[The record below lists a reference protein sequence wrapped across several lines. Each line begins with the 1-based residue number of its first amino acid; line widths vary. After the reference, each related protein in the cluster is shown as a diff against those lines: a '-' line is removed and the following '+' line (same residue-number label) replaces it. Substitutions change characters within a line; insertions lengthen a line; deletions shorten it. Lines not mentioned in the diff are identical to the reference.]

1 MKSIPSMS
9 LKTKAMKSLG
19 RKILCVLLSGVFFG
33 DTIAWAEAP
42 ILPDTKAP
50 GNRYPLVQETAN
62 GIPLVNISAPT
73 AGGVSRN
80 DYERF
85 NIPTK
90 GAILNNSYTLS
101 KTELAGYVQGNAN
114 MAQGPAKIIV
124 NQVTSGNP
132 TTMNG
137 FLEVAGH
144 KADVI
149 IANPNG
155 ITVNG
160 GGFINTARAILTTG
174 KPEYD
179 NKERLK
185 DFRIDNDATILITGN
200 GLNGKKAD
208 TLELYTRAA
217 EIKAAIFGN
226 TVHVT
231 TGANVIDANT
241 GKVTAIEGKGKK
253 PEIAIDVKDLGG
265 MYAGRIFL
273 IGNEKGLPIDIKGAI
288 ESQHMVLDN
297 QGNLYHAGTTHSTED
312 MTIHAKDIQNT
323 GTMAA
328 SGNMTLRADGQIT
341 NDKTIGSVG
350 NMAITANQV
359 TNHKTIASEKDLS
372 ITTTSEEENALD
384 NSNSEILANGNVTI
398 QASHTDNL
406 NGNIASGSTLSIQ
419 GKTLNN
425 SQGKLTAY
433 GSNTISVSDK
443 LENEQGL
450 IAANENIS
458 ISSDLIHNAQGTITA
473 GQNETITTKDIQLDG
488 KLAAGNNL
496 TITTDNDITNDSAK
510 ENYGITQADGN
521 LTISAKGNLTNSK
534 KLESKGTL
542 TLNAKD
548 ISNKES
554 GEINGGS
561 VSITSTTL
569 TNRGLVSADQA
580 NTITTDILQNIA
592 TGRIYGEDITLHA
605 KTLENRKDKVL
616 EEKLA
621 AAMKDLK
628 QKEQDLDDAF
638 AIDVTAFKSDSEK
651 ENYFK
656 EIENKQAAYAASK
669 AAVDA
674 ILADMAQVKSATIAA
689 RNDMIIT
696 GDTLLNS
703 ASSLLYAGGDMA
715 ISEAK
720 DITNQGA
727 DIKAQGNMSLTAP
740 TITNENEAF
749 SAKRVWTSHTT
760 NPNRIRI
767 DQQGHPEQG
776 QVFDESEFSEL
787 GSGYGAYHNKGITPK
802 TLYEEAGYDKIEQIT
817 EEERKDGENPV
828 PDDLV
833 GKEAPNYD
841 YNDPIFKELGVKS
854 MDTPRPGYDDP
865 KQADWDK
872 QYKEILNQLNE
883 KIKAYNEEAKAYN
896 DSIGAIESKAIK
908 YYTIIRTTTHTSE
921 KQVQETKAGNIS
933 SGKDMILSGNVT
945 NENSRI
951 TAGSTL
957 TANSGTLDNIAEKNQ
972 VQKITFGTTQES
984 YTKRKH
990 RPHKAW
996 RRHYRDQIFKTPQ
1009 KELDNPTSLDVGS
1022 YEGNT
1027 GKNPNKEDITQ
1038 TMRDNVQQH
1047 LNPFATGKETNP
1059 GSTAGKE
1066 TGGTLSFIPDSSL
1079 YKLHPEE
1086 KAKYLIETDPA
1097 FTNKKTFLSSD
1108 YMYNQLLWDND
1119 KVNKRLGDGFY
1130 EQELI
1135 RNQVTQLTGMRY
1147 LNGYTNDEEEYK
1159 ALMDAGIAYAKEYNL
1174 KPGIA
1179 LTKEL
1184 IAALTSDMVW
1194 LETTTVTVNGKTYTV
1209 LYPHVYL
1216 KASTAKALTEDGS
1229 LISANTLITDTK
1241 GTLTNQG
1248 TLKGNT
1254 IVVKSKNIVNT
1265 GTIFGNNLSLKASQ
1279 DILQSGIIE
1288 GEDRISLDA
1297 GRNIT
1302 MKNTIQHGKNQD
1314 ILDTTAG
1321 IAVKGKE
1328 GVLLMQAG
1336 QDITMTGATLAALGK
1351 NGSMIFS
1358 AGHNLTM
1365 DTDSLEAK
1373 KDMTENSDNY
1383 IRTYRKTETANTLT
1397 AGKDIS
1403 LISGNDIKARST
1415 TVASENGQISMKA
1428 ADDVTIENGYNKAM
1442 DDYGLKYK
1450 ESGFLSHKTTA
1461 IKSHDESKTA
1471 IGSMLSGDKISITS
1485 IGNTTITASNVVGT
1499 NDVSITSGKNTTI
1512 TSAEEVEQ
1520 HDYEKR
1526 VKKSGLLSG
1535 GGLGFTI
1542 GTEKRK
1548 DQYSDADLL
1557 QKASTVGSVSG
1568 NVSIESGN
1576 KTEVGASAVL
1586 AGKNISITGE
1596 NVQISSKDNVY
1607 HSDEKHEYRKSG
1619 LTVSVGGD
1627 TIKALQKVEA
1637 PLAKATAV
1645 SDNRL
1650 KALYGYEAYDTVKS
1664 DLKGEN
1670 SALKDLSSGKVHLA
1684 VSVGI
1689 GSTSSQ
1695 SENHSVRTEAQGSTL
1710 SAGEN
1715 VSIQA
1720 KSDMEI
1726 KGSAVEGENV
1736 TWHVG
1741 QNLTI
1746 TSAEETQQQNM
1757 TESSKG
1763 GSLGVSISAHA
1774 PITVEGSLY
1783 AGKGK
1788 ENDTS
1793 VSYKESTIQARNE
1806 LTSHS
1811 GKDTNLIGSTLSGG
1825 KVTMNIG
1832 GNMNITSQQASH
1844 HYTSENASAGMHV
1857 STLPGKVNLTGNA
1870 SRGSMRSDFDSVTSQ
1885 SGIHA
1890 GSDGYEIT
1898 VKENTRLKGGLIDS
1912 VANADKNRLTT
1923 GTLAWE
1929 DMKNSADYKAGGLGI
1944 SYASKDE
1951 GTKLNERGLTPSISP
1966 AIRGSADSTTKSAV
1980 SEGTITIIDREH
1992 QKQDISKLNRDTKN
2006 SLNQLQEIFDKSK
2019 IEEKQEL
2026 IGMLEKYGNQAIHTY
2041 AESKGWKD
2049 GSTEKML
2056 LHGAFGALMGDM
2068 AGGSA
2073 ATGALSGGVNE
2084 YVMGYLTKEKGED
2097 WVQKHPDTVQW
2108 IAAGVG
2114 AALGNLT
2121 DGDMAEAVNT
2131 ALAATKWNKLAYESM
2146 TKADIKDLLRKANGN
2161 QMSDKEIEGLLTDII
2176 SIVNKIDPEA
2186 AQSKYYEYGNAEA
2199 VNAVKE
2205 CLKEHGISDENITS
2219 FMNEYKKVYREAVK
2233 KDIELFKKRTGID
2246 LAKHLID
2253 SSVRKGTFE
2262 LPGLLVTA
2270 NRNHSLLEE
2279 CEHSDMYEAQRD
2291 LERNLDADLIESR
2304 RELGTKIAAE
2314 SPAWANENYGG
2325 LKIVGFVGAEVAEKM
2340 ANTPIASKF
2349 LRYSLEGSG
2358 ELLSFEHDSD
2368 VSKDLEQSDVLAAK
2382 VRELSQNLKPGE
2394 KKYFYSSMDFNGGK
2408 MNPPRDQ
2415 QLAYGKVKLAISI
2428 EKDAKG
2434 NITYSGKVGD
2444 TYNFDWHTVN
2454 QSSYK
2459 NEHIKL
2465 IMNNG
2470 AVLYQEIGALQ
2481 PFNWTAS
2488 ISGHVHGGNEK

>member
-1 MKSIPSMS
+1 
-9 LKTKAMKSLG
+9 
-19 RKILCVLLSGVFFG
+19 
-33 DTIAWAEAP
+33 
-42 ILPDTKAP
+42 
-50 GNRYPLVQETAN
+50 
-62 GIPLVNISAPT
+62 
-73 AGGVSRN
+73 
-80 DYERF
+80 
-85 NIPTK
+85 
-90 GAILNNSYTLS
+90 
-101 KTELAGYVQGNAN
+101 
-114 MAQGPAKIIV
+114 
-124 NQVTSGNP
+124 
-132 TTMNG
+132 
-137 FLEVAGH
+137 
-144 KADVI
+144 
-149 IANPNG
+149 
-155 ITVNG
+155 
-160 GGFINTARAILTTG
+160 
-174 KPEYD
+174 
-179 NKERLK
+179 
-185 DFRIDNDATILITGN
+185 
-200 GLNGKKAD
+200 
-208 TLELYTRAA
+208 
-217 EIKAAIFGN
+217 
-226 TVHVT
+226 
-231 TGANVIDANT
+231 
-241 GKVTAIEGKGKK
+241 
-253 PEIAIDVKDLGG
+253 
-265 MYAGRIFL
+265 
-273 IGNEKGLPIDIKGAI
+273 
-288 ESQHMVLDN
+288 
-297 QGNLYHAGTTHSTED
+297 
-312 MTIHAKDIQNT
+312 
-323 GTMAA
+323 
-328 SGNMTLRADGQIT
+328 
-341 NDKTIGSVG
+341 
-350 NMAITANQV
+350 
-359 TNHKTIASEKDLS
+359 
-372 ITTTSEEENALD
+372 
-384 NSNSEILANGNVTI
+384 
-398 QASHTDNL
+398 
-406 NGNIASGSTLSIQ
+406 
-419 GKTLNN
+419 
-425 SQGKLTAY
+425 
-433 GSNTISVSDK
+433 
-443 LENEQGL
+443 
-450 IAANENIS
+450 
-458 ISSDLIHNAQGTITA
+458 
-473 GQNETITTKDIQLDG
+473 
-488 KLAAGNNL
+488 
-496 TITTDNDITNDSAK
+496 
-510 ENYGITQADGN
+510 
-521 LTISAKGNLTNSK
+521 
-534 KLESKGTL
+534 
-542 TLNAKD
+542 
-548 ISNKES
+548 
-554 GEINGGS
+554 
-561 VSITSTTL
+561 
-569 TNRGLVSADQA
+569 
-580 NTITTDILQNIA
+580 
-592 TGRIYGEDITLHA
+592 
-605 KTLENRKDKVL
+605 
-616 EEKLA
+616 
-621 AAMKDLK
+621 
-628 QKEQDLDDAF
+628 
-638 AIDVTAFKSDSEK
+638 
-651 ENYFK
+651 
-656 EIENKQAAYAASK
+656 
-669 AAVDA
+669 
-674 ILADMAQVKSATIAA
+674 
-689 RNDMIIT
+689 
-696 GDTLLNS
+696 
-703 ASSLLYAGGDMA
+703 
-715 ISEAK
+715 
-720 DITNQGA
+720 
-727 DIKAQGNMSLTAP
+727 
-740 TITNENEAF
+740 
-749 SAKRVWTSHTT
+749 
-760 NPNRIRI
+760 
-767 DQQGHPEQG
+767 
-776 QVFDESEFSEL
+776 
-787 GSGYGAYHNKGITPK
+787 
-802 TLYEEAGYDKIEQIT
+802 
-817 EEERKDGENPV
+817 
-828 PDDLV
+828 
-833 GKEAPNYD
+833 
-841 YNDPIFKELGVKS
+841 
-854 MDTPRPGYDDP
+854 
-865 KQADWDK
+865 
-872 QYKEILNQLNE
+872 
-883 KIKAYNEEAKAYN
+883 
-896 DSIGAIESKAIK
+896 
-908 YYTIIRTTTHTSE
+908 
-921 KQVQETKAGNIS
+921 
-933 SGKDMILSGNVT
+933 
-945 NENSRI
+945 
-951 TAGSTL
+951 
-957 TANSGTLDNIAEKNQ
+957 
-972 VQKITFGTTQES
+972 
-984 YTKRKH
+984 
-990 RPHKAW
+990 
-996 RRHYRDQIFKTPQ
+996 
-1009 KELDNPTSLDVGS
+1009 
-1022 YEGNT
+1022 
-1027 GKNPNKEDITQ
+1027 
-1038 TMRDNVQQH
+1038 
-1047 LNPFATGKETNP
+1047 
-1059 GSTAGKE
+1059 
-1066 TGGTLSFIPDSSL
+1066 
-1079 YKLHPEE
+1079 
-1086 KAKYLIETDPA
+1086 
-1097 FTNKKTFLSSD
+1097 
-1108 YMYNQLLWDND
+1108 MYNQLLWDND

-1179 LTKEL
+1179 LTKEQ
-1184 IAALTSDMVW
+1184 IAALTSDIVW

-1216 KASTAKALTEDGS
+1216 KASTAKSLTEDGS

-1254 IVVKSKNIVNT
+1254 IITKSKNIVNK
-1265 GTIFGNNLSLKASQ
+1265 GTIFGNDISLKASQ

-1302 MKNTIQHGKNQD
+1302 MKNTIQHGMNQA

-1336 QDITMTGATLAALGK
+1336 QDITMTGATLAALGE
-1351 NGSMIFS
+1351 NGSMILS

-1485 IGNTTITASNVVGT
+1485 GGNTNITASNVVGT
-1499 NDVSITSGKNTTI
+1499 NDVSITSGKDTTI

-1535 GGLGFTI
+1535 GRLGFTI

-1607 HSDEKHEYRKSG
+1607 HSNEKHEYRKSG

-1793 VSYKESTIQARNE
+1793 VSYKGSTIQARNE
-1806 LTSHS
+1806 LISHS

-1951 GTKLNERGLTPSISP
+1951 GTRLNERGLTPSISP

-1992 QKQDISKLNRDTKN
+1992 QKQDISKLNRDTQN
-2006 SLNQLQEIFDKSK
+2006 SLNQLQEIFDKTK
-2019 IEEKQEL
+2019 VEEKQEL
-2026 IGMLEKYGNQAIHTY
+2026 VGMLEKYGNQALHTY

-2084 YVMGYLTKEKGED
+2084 YVMGYLTKKKGED
-2097 WVQKHPDTVQW
+2097 WVQEHPDTVQW
-2108 IAAGVG
+2108 ISAGVG
-2114 AALGNLT
+2114 ATIGASAK
-2121 DGDMAEAVNT
+2121 DMATGANV
-2131 ALAATKWNKLAYESM
+2131 ALDASKWNYLGFGID
-2146 TKADIKDLLRKANGN
+2146 TTPLLKRTLKSKTGQAL
-2161 QMSDKEIEGLLTDII
+2161 SEEEW
-2176 SIVNKIDPEA
+2176 NKI
-2186 AQSKYYEYGNAEA
+2186 
-2199 VNAVKE
+2199 
-2205 CLKEHGISDENITS
+2205 H
-2219 FMNEYKKVYREAVK
+2219 F
-2233 KDIELFKKRTGID
+2233 
-2246 LAKHLID
+2246 
-2253 SSVRKGTFE
+2253 
-2262 LPGLLVTA
+2262 
-2270 NRNHSLLEE
+2270 
-2279 CEHSDMYEAQRD
+2279 
-2291 LERNLDADLIESR
+2291 DLIH
-2304 RELGTKIAAE
+2304 IAAE
-2314 SPAWANENYGG
+2314 AD
-2325 LKIVGFVGAEVAEKM
+2325 LFGAESDQLEIGNETAKQNVRNYLVGKGFTIDSTEEFITGYDSWVRDLQKRM
-2340 ANTPIASKF
+2340 NGIPRFKGLPQVTVIASKIKDDT
-2349 LRYSLEGSG
+2349 LDIQDVAWDKSRDILTSTGLSWGAANWYEAEYGYLSRKEAEQIGQEMSNATMKAWGNIAYLKEVCDNHKRYN
-2358 ELLSFEHDSD
+2358 SFENALRADGYDTLPITVGIISSS
-2368 VSKDLEQSDVLAAK
+2368 VLSRYGLAA
-2382 VRELSQNLKPGE
+2382 
-2394 KKYFYSSMDFNGGK
+2394 GG
-2408 MNPPRDQ
+2408 
-2415 QLAYGKVKLAISI
+2415 LVGITGGI
-2428 EKDAKG
+2428 G
-2434 NITYSGKVGD
+2434 INIY
-2444 TYNFDWHTVN
+2444 VN
-2454 QSSYK
+2454 QKKETLDK
-2459 NEHIKL
+2459 NNKKTIENK
-2465 IMNNG
+2465 
-2470 AVLYQEIGALQ
+2470 
-2481 PFNWTAS
+2481 
-2488 ISGHVHGGNEK
+2488 

>member
-1 MKSIPSMS
+1 MS
-9 LKTKAMKSLG
+9 F
-19 RKILCVLLSGVFFG
+19 LLAGACFA
-33 DTIAWAEAP
+33 DTVIFAEAP
-42 ILPDTKAP
+42 ILPDQRAP
-50 GNRYPLVQETAN
+50 GNRQPLVQETEN
-62 GIPLVNISAPT
+62 GIPLVNMAAPS

-80 DYERF
+80 DYDRF
-85 NIPTK
+85 NVPEK
-90 GAILNNSYTLS
+90 GVILNNSYTLS

-217 EIKAAIFGN
+217 EIEAAIFGN

-328 SGNMTLRADGQIT
+328 SGNMTLRADGQVV

-443 LENEQGL
+443 LKNEQGL

-496 TITTDNDITNDSAK
+496 TITTDHDITNDSAK

-592 TGRIYGEDITLHA
+592 TGRIYGEDIPLHA

-628 QKEQDLDDAF
+628 QKEKDLDDAF
-638 AIDVTAFKSDSEK
+638 DIDVTAFKSDSEK

-669 AAVDA
+669 EAVDA

-703 ASSLLYAGGDMA
+703 ASSLLYAGGNMT

-740 TITNENEAF
+740 TITNANEAF
-749 SAKRVWTSHTT
+749 SAKRVWTSEVT
-760 NPNRIRI
+760 NPDLIRI
-767 DQQGHPEQG
+767 DEDGHPEKG
-776 QVFDESEFSEL
+776 QSFTRNEFSAL
-787 GSGYGAYHNKGITPK
+787 DSGYGAYHNKGITPK

-817 EEERKDGENPV
+817 EEERKDGEKPV
-828 PDDLV
+828 PDELV

-908 YYTIIRTTTHTSE
+908 NYTIIRTTTHTSE

-996 RRHYRDQIFKTPQ
+996 RRHYRDQIFMTPQ

-1147 LNGYTNDEEEYK
+1147 LNGYSNDEEEYK

-1179 LTKEL
+1179 LTKEQ
-1184 IAALTSDMVW
+1184 IAALTSDIVW

-1254 IVVKSKNIVNT
+1254 IVVKSKNIVNK
-1265 GTIFGNNLSLKASQ
+1265 GTIFGNDISLKASQ

-1302 MKNTIQHGKNQD
+1302 MKNTIQHGMNQA

-1328 GVLLMQAG
+1328 GLLLMQSG
-1336 QDITMTGATLAALGK
+1336 QDITMTGATLAALGE

-1403 LISGNDIKARST
+1403 LISGNDIKARSA

-1485 IGNTTITASNVVGT
+1485 AGNTTITASNVVGT

-1542 GTEKRK
+1542 GAEKRK

-1557 QKASTVGSVSG
+1557 QKASTVGSVSD

-1890 GSDGYEIT
+1890 GNDGYEIT

-1951 GTKLNERGLTPSISP
+1951 GTRLNERGLTPSISP

-1992 QKQDISKLNRDTKN
+1992 QKQDILKLNRDTKN
-2006 SLNQLQEIFDKSK
+2006 SLNQLQEIFDKTK
-2019 IEEKQEL
+2019 VEEKQEL
-2026 IGMLEKYGNQAIHTY
+2026 VGMLEKYGNQAIHTY

-2073 ATGALSGGVNE
+2073 ASGALSGGVNE
-2084 YVMGYLTKEKGED
+2084 YVMGYLTKTKGKE

-2108 IAAGVG
+2108 LSSGVG
-2114 AALGNLT
+2114 AAIGNLSKDVLTGAGVSLGASKWNYLGFELSETESLLKEILIRKDGREITADELSKLYELVYQTANQGDPYGAASDSELKVGNTIAIAGVTAVLQKHYTKESVDSFLKKYHEMVNSKIT
-2121 DGDMAEAVNT
+2121 DGKVNNEIT
-2131 ALAATKWNKLAYESM
+2131 
-2146 TKADIKDLLRKANGN
+2146 LRPVHV
-2161 QMSDKEIEGLLTDII
+2161 I
-2176 SIVNKIDPEA
+2176 
-2186 AQSKYYEYGNAEA
+2186 
-2199 VNAVKE
+2199 
-2205 CLKEHGISDENITS
+2205 
-2219 FMNEYKKVYREAVK
+2219 
-2233 KDIELFKKRTGID
+2233 
-2246 LAKHLID
+2246 
-2253 SSVRKGTFE
+2253 
-2262 LPGLLVTA
+2262 A
-2270 NRNHSLLEE
+2270 NRNQNNFDIFLIQYSAGPVEQGYLYDKASDKFYVTNGFTKSDDLHMSLRLGGEAAGIALKTSSSSIDLDNKKTR
-2279 CEHSDMYEAQRD
+2279 SDI
-2291 LERNLDADLIESR
+2291 LSGGSIG
-2304 RELGTKIAAE
+2304 GTAYAGIGGGISTPISGKYAGE
-2314 SPAWANENYGG
+2314 VLVFKYG
-2325 LKIVGFVGAEVAEKM
+2325 VGTPQVGGGWDVAEE
-2340 ANTPIASKF
+2340 ASEERVPA
-2349 LRYSLEGSG
+2349 LIRY
-2358 ELLSFEHDSD
+2358 LL
-2368 VSKDLEQSDVLAAK
+2368 K
-2382 VRELSQNLKPGE
+2382 E
-2394 KKYFYSSMDFNGGK
+2394 KK
-2408 MNPPRDQ
+2408 
-2415 QLAYGKVKLAISI
+2415 
-2428 EKDAKG
+2428 
-2434 NITYSGKVGD
+2434 
-2444 TYNFDWHTVN
+2444 
-2454 QSSYK
+2454 
-2459 NEHIKL
+2459 
-2465 IMNNG
+2465 
-2470 AVLYQEIGALQ
+2470 
-2481 PFNWTAS
+2481 
-2488 ISGHVHGGNEK
+2488 

>member
-1 MKSIPSMS
+1 MQRNHTKQLARKIMS
-9 LKTKAMKSLG
+9 L
-19 RKILCVLLSGVFFG
+19 LLAGVFFA
-33 DTIAWAEAP
+33 DTAIFAEAP
-42 ILPDTKAP
+42 ILPDQRAP
-50 GNRYPLVQETAN
+50 GNRQPLVQETEN
-62 GIPLVNISAPT
+62 GIPLVNMAAPS

-80 DYERF
+80 DYDRF
-85 NIPTK
+85 NVPEK
-90 GAILNNSYTLS
+90 GVILNNSYTLS

-231 TGANVIDANT
+231 TGANVIDTNT

-273 IGNEKGLPIDIKGAI
+273 IGNEKGLPIDINGAI

-312 MTIHAKDIQNT
+312 MTIHAKTIQNT
-323 GTMAA
+323 GTMAS
-328 SGNMTLRADGQIT
+328 SGHMRLQADRKIT
-341 NDKTIGSVG
+341 NDKNMGSVG

-473 GQNETITTKDIQLDG
+473 WQNETITTKDIQLDG

-496 TITTDNDITNDSAK
+496 TITTDHDITNDSAK

-542 TLNAKD
+542 TLSAKD

-561 VSITSTTL
+561 VSIMSTTL

-703 ASSLLYAGGDMA
+703 ASSLLYAGGNMS

-740 TITNENEAF
+740 TITNANEAF

-817 EEERKDGENPV
+817 EEERKDGEKPV
-828 PDDLV
+828 PDELV
-833 GKEAPNYD
+833 GQEAPNYD

-908 YYTIIRTTTHTSE
+908 NYTIIRTTTHTSE

-933 SGKDMILSGNVT
+933 SGKDMTLTGNVT
-945 NENSRI
+945 NEDSRI
-951 TAGSTL
+951 TAGNTL
-957 TANSGTLDNIAEKNQ
+957 TATGGTLNNVAEKNQ

-984 YTKRKH
+984 YTKKKH
-990 RPHKAW
+990 WPHKAW
-996 RRHYRDQIFKTPQ
+996 RRHYRDPIFMTPQ
-1009 KELDNPTSLDVGS
+1009 KELDNPTSLDVGT
-1022 YEGNT
+1022 YEGHT
-1027 GKNPNKEDITQ
+1027 GKNPTKEDITQ
-1038 TMRDNVQQH
+1038 TMRDNVQQN
-1047 LNPFATGKETNP
+1047 LNPFTDEKETNP

-1086 KAKYLIETDPA
+1086 KAKYLIETDPT

-1174 KPGIA
+1174 KPGISLA
-1179 LTKEL
+1179 KEQM
-1184 IAALTSDMVW
+1184 ASLTSDMVW
-1194 LETTTVTVNGKTYTV
+1194 LETTTVTVNGKTYDV

-1216 KASTAKALTEDGS
+1216 KAGSEKKIAADGS
-1229 LISANTLITDTK
+1229 LISANQLVMEAKKQLANSGVLMGNSI
-1241 GTLTNQG
+1241 LMQG
-1248 TLKGNT
+1248 KD
-1254 IVVKSKNIVNT
+1254 IVNRGMIYGDT
-1265 GTIFGNNLSLKASQ
+1265 VQLKASH
-1279 DILQSGIIE
+1279 DIKESGIIHAE
-1288 GEDRISLDA
+1288 KQVSLSADN
-1297 GRNIT
+1297 NIT
-1302 MKNTIQHGKNQD
+1302 MQDTVLHAKNQD
-1314 ILDTTAG
+1314 VLHTTAG
-1321 IAVKGKE
+1321 IAVKGKD
-1328 GVLLMQAG
+1328 GVLLMEAG
-1336 QDITMTGATLAALGK
+1336 KDIHLTGATLEALGD
-1351 NGSMIFS
+1351 NGSLILHFQ
-1358 AGHNLTM
+1358 
-1365 DTDSLEAK
+1365 
-1373 KDMTENSDNY
+1373 
-1383 IRTYRKTETANTLT
+1383 RTRVRTAC
-1397 AGKDIS
+1397 
-1403 LISGNDIKARST
+1403 
-1415 TVASENGQISMKA
+1415 
-1428 ADDVTIENGYNKAM
+1428 
-1442 DDYGLKYK
+1442 
-1450 ESGFLSHKTTA
+1450 
-1461 IKSHDESKTA
+1461 
-1471 IGSMLSGDKISITS
+1471 
-1485 IGNTTITASNVVGT
+1485 
-1499 NDVSITSGKNTTI
+1499 
-1512 TSAEEVEQ
+1512 
-1520 HDYEKR
+1520 R
-1526 VKKSGLLSG
+1526 VKQSGLLSS

-1548 DQYSDADLL
+1548 DQYSDAD
-1557 QKASTVGSVSG
+1557 
-1568 NVSIESGN
+1568 
-1576 KTEVGASAVL
+1576 
-1586 AGKNISITGE
+1586 
-1596 NVQISSKDNVY
+1596 
-1607 HSDEKHEYRKSG
+1607 
-1619 LTVSVGGD
+1619 
-1627 TIKALQKVEA
+1627 
-1637 PLAKATAV
+1637 
-1645 SDNRL
+1645 
-1650 KALYGYEAYDTVKS
+1650 
-1664 DLKGEN
+1664 
-1670 SALKDLSSGKVHLA
+1670 
-1684 VSVGI
+1684 
-1689 GSTSSQ
+1689 
-1695 SENHSVRTEAQGSTL
+1695 
-1710 SAGEN
+1710 
-1715 VSIQA
+1715 
-1720 KSDMEI
+1720 
-1726 KGSAVEGENV
+1726 
-1736 TWHVG
+1736 
-1741 QNLTI
+1741 
-1746 TSAEETQQQNM
+1746 
-1757 TESSKG
+1757 
-1763 GSLGVSISAHA
+1763 
-1774 PITVEGSLY
+1774 
-1783 AGKGK
+1783 
-1788 ENDTS
+1788 
-1793 VSYKESTIQARNE
+1793 
-1806 LTSHS
+1806 
-1811 GKDTNLIGSTLSGG
+1811 
-1825 KVTMNIG
+1825 
-1832 GNMNITSQQASH
+1832 
-1844 HYTSENASAGMHV
+1844 
-1857 STLPGKVNLTGNA
+1857 
-1870 SRGSMRSDFDSVTSQ
+1870 
-1885 SGIHA
+1885 
-1890 GSDGYEIT
+1890 
-1898 VKENTRLKGGLIDS
+1898 
-1912 VANADKNRLTT
+1912 
-1923 GTLAWE
+1923 
-1929 DMKNSADYKAGGLGI
+1929 
-1944 SYASKDE
+1944 
-1951 GTKLNERGLTPSISP
+1951 
-1966 AIRGSADSTTKSAV
+1966 
-1980 SEGTITIIDREH
+1980 
-1992 QKQDISKLNRDTKN
+1992 
-2006 SLNQLQEIFDKSK
+2006 
-2019 IEEKQEL
+2019 
-2026 IGMLEKYGNQAIHTY
+2026 ML
-2041 AESKGWKD
+2041 
-2049 GSTEKML
+2049 
-2056 LHGAFGALMGDM
+2056 
-2068 AGGSA
+2068 
-2073 ATGALSGGVNE
+2073 
-2084 YVMGYLTKEKGED
+2084 
-2097 WVQKHPDTVQW
+2097 
-2108 IAAGVG
+2108 
-2114 AALGNLT
+2114 
-2121 DGDMAEAVNT
+2121 
-2131 ALAATKWNKLAYESM
+2131 
-2146 TKADIKDLLRKANGN
+2146 
-2161 QMSDKEIEGLLTDII
+2161 
-2176 SIVNKIDPEA
+2176 
-2186 AQSKYYEYGNAEA
+2186 
-2199 VNAVKE
+2199 
-2205 CLKEHGISDENITS
+2205 
-2219 FMNEYKKVYREAVK
+2219 
-2233 KDIELFKKRTGID
+2233 
-2246 LAKHLID
+2246 
-2253 SSVRKGTFE
+2253 
-2262 LPGLLVTA
+2262 
-2270 NRNHSLLEE
+2270 
-2279 CEHSDMYEAQRD
+2279 
-2291 LERNLDADLIESR
+2291 
-2304 RELGTKIAAE
+2304 
-2314 SPAWANENYGG
+2314 
-2325 LKIVGFVGAEVAEKM
+2325 
-2340 ANTPIASKF
+2340 
-2349 LRYSLEGSG
+2349 
-2358 ELLSFEHDSD
+2358 
-2368 VSKDLEQSDVLAAK
+2368 
-2382 VRELSQNLKPGE
+2382 
-2394 KKYFYSSMDFNGGK
+2394 
-2408 MNPPRDQ
+2408 
-2415 QLAYGKVKLAISI
+2415 
-2428 EKDAKG
+2428 
-2434 NITYSGKVGD
+2434 
-2444 TYNFDWHTVN
+2444 
-2454 QSSYK
+2454 
-2459 NEHIKL
+2459 
-2465 IMNNG
+2465 
-2470 AVLYQEIGALQ
+2470 
-2481 PFNWTAS
+2481 
-2488 ISGHVHGGNEK
+2488 